1 MDQIQELRDKNR
13 ATVYRFFQLHG
24 EERGELFDED
34 GCKELTY
41 AANGGAPQRWET
53 KAEVMKN
60 FKANLTFFPT
70 WTRKSITVDDTQDPN
85 KFWVEAYGYGE
96 QQVGGAKEPT
106 RYENHYVFC
115 FRMKDG
121 KILEM
126 REINNPLMLMQA
138 FGVELPK
145 MPDAREDTERLLNQ

>member
-34 GCKELTY
+34 GC
-41 AANGGAPQRWET
+41 
-53 KAEVMKN
+53 
-60 FKANLTFFPT
+60 
-70 WTRKSITVDDTQDPN
+70 
-85 KFWVEAYGYGE
+85 
-96 QQVGGAKEPT
+96 KEPT